1 MTLEIRRLG
10 PGDEALVEALA
21 EREPRTALLD
31 DPGTI
36 LLVALEDGAPV
47 GFVLAYEL
55 QRRHGHAVTLCIY
68 EIGVDEGFRRRG
80 IARRLLR
87 ELEALARERG
97 VAEAFVLTDADNAP
111 AMRLYE
117 AAGGTAEEVVMWDFD
132 YRGD

>member
-1 MTLEIRRLG
+1 MTLELRRLG

-21 EREPRTALLD
+21 TREPRTALLD
-31 DPGTI
+31 DPQAV
-36 LLVALEDGAPV
+36 LLAALEDGSPV

-68 EIGVDEGFRRRG
+68 EIEVHEAHRRRG
-80 IARRLLR
+80 IGTRLLR

-97 VAEAFVLTDADNAP
+97 VAEAFVLTEADNTA

-117 AAGGTAEEVVMWDFD
+117 SAGGTAEEVVMWDFD
-132 YRGD
+132 YTGD